1 MSNFLVSP
9 TAQENLYLI
18 VNGQPSQVE
27 VLQINGRSYAELE
40 ALARAVNG
48 SLAFNGN
55 QIALTVPSSATSP
68 QSASSQNASL
78 MEPGLSNA
86 FLKAGIEA
94 MSTVREW
101 HSALASAIRNQ
112 YPINESWLGPLRDQA
127 ATNLR
132 LASVAVS
139 TDSDRSTLPLLT
151 NEFNNMKQLSGKY
164 VTKRQSAS
172 YIAPDSLQNDDLDK
186 KIVTCGHALAA
197 MVASRQFQDDHS
209 CQ

>member
-1 MSNFLVSP
+1 MTPLWVALMSNFLVSP

-94 MSTVREW
+94 MSTVRECTV
-101 HSALASAIRNQ
+101 R
-112 YPINESWLGPLRDQA
+112 
-127 ATNLR
+127 
-132 LASVAVS
+132 
-139 TDSDRSTLPLLT
+139 
-151 NEFNNMKQLSGKY
+151 
-164 VTKRQSAS
+164 
-172 YIAPDSLQNDDLDK
+172 
-186 KIVTCGHALAA
+186 
-197 MVASRQFQDDHS
+197 
-209 CQ
+209 